1 MLNVNNGII
10 TSINNDIFL
19 NSQDYTPPQKKPPK
33 KKPTLLIINDLVL

>member
-19 NSQDYTPPQKKPPK
+19 NSQDYTPPHKKKPK
-33 KKPTLLIINDLVL
+33 KKNHTVNY

>member
-19 NSQDYTPPQKKPPK
+19 NSQDYTPPTKKNQKKK
-33 KKPTLLIINDLVL
+33 TTLLIINDLVL

>member
-19 NSQDYTPPQKKPPK
+19 NSQDYTPQKNK
-33 KKPTLLIINDLVL
+33 KQKHHTVNY

>member
-19 NSQDYTPPQKKPPK
+19 NSQDLPPPK
-33 KKPTLLIINDLVL
+33 KKKTTLLIINDLVL

>member
-19 NSQDYTPPQKKPPK
+19 NSQDYTPPQKNKIK
-33 KKPTLLIINDLVL
+33 KQHTVNY

>member
-19 NSQDYTPPQKKPPK
+19 NSQDSPPPK
-33 KKPTLLIINDLVL
+33 KTLLIINGLVL

>member
-19 NSQDYTPPQKKPPK
+19 NSQDYTPPKKQQKKQHC
-33 KKPTLLIINDLVL
+33 